1 MSQSSQSSQSSVIK
15 NFTEWTSENE
25 IIDDFIQE
33 TQLNVDEY
41 DNVLFEWILYN
52 QFNVKEISKSD
63 STPIKTYTIIIYPSQ
78 QTRYERLYH
87 GFNIVKNIVNN
98 AQFSIDKRDDKI
110 FEWIPYDRFNGVKEI
125 NDGMDEK
132 SDERINLKCLPY
144 LANETEI
151 YGISQNPDTKDYVMV
166 LKKE

>member
-63 STPIKTYTIIIYPSQ
+63 STPVYSVI
-78 QTRYERLYH
+78 
-87 GFNIVKNIVNN
+87 
-98 AQFSIDKRDDKI
+98 
-110 FEWIPYDRFNGVKEI
+110 W
-125 NDGMDEK
+125 EK
-132 SDERINLKCLPY
+132 
-144 LANETEI
+144 
-151 YGISQNPDTKDYVMV
+151 
-166 LKKE
+166 

>member
-1 MSQSSQSSQSSVIK
+1 MSQSSQSSQSSVINNEYEWCK
-15 NFTEWTSENE
+15 QCQINFLTENFTKWTSENE

-63 STPIKTYTIIIYPSQ
+63 STP
-78 QTRYERLYH
+78 
-87 GFNIVKNIVNN
+87 VK
-98 AQFSIDKRDDKI
+98 A
-110 FEWIPYDRFNGVKEI
+110 
-125 NDGMDEK
+125 
-132 SDERINLKCLPY
+132 Y